1 MATSPI
7 TGAIDVVGERDA
19 GAQDLDPATSSSQR
33 RRVMVVGEVTE
44 VTFAPATEAPVY
56 QAVLHVQ
63 NRSDRQLG
71 GGDSYVKLLWQGQ
84 RSVPGVMAGTKL
96 RCVAVV
102 SFNDSVP
109 TMYNSRY
116 EIVTP
121 RRISR

>member
-84 RSVPGVMAGTKL
+84 RSVPGVIEAMPST
-96 RCVAVV
+96 
-102 SFNDSVP
+102 
-109 TMYNSRY
+109 
-116 EIVTP
+116 
-121 RRISR
+121 